1 VILLDTNVIS
11 EWMKVAPDPEVIA
24 WLDHQR
30 PSQLHI
36 SAVTK
41 AEIERGVAL
50 LPDGRR
56 REALRLAAQVV
67 FSALHG
73 RCLAFDCAV
82 APHYASI
89 LARSKRLGRPVS
101 VEDAQIA
108 AIACANNLELATRNR
123 KDFGFLDDLNLV
135 DPWEGPGT

>member
-1 VILLDTNVIS
+1 VILLDTNVVS
-11 EWMKVAPDPEVIA
+11 EWMKVVPDPEVIA
-24 WLDHQR
+24 WLDRQR
-30 PSQLHI
+30 PSQLHM
-36 SAVTK
+36 SVVTK
-41 AEIERGVAL
+41 AEIERGIAL

-73 RCLAFDCAV
+73 RCLAFDCA
-82 APHYASI
+82 AALHYASI
-89 LARSKRLGRPVS
+89 LVRSKRLGRPVS

-123 KDFGFLDDLNLV
+123 KDFEFLDALDLV
-135 DPWEGPGT
+135 DPWEPA

>member
-1 VILLDTNVIS
+1 MILLDTNVVS
-11 EWMKVAPDPEVIA
+11 EWMKVAPDPGVIA
-24 WLDHQR
+24 WLDRQR
-30 PSQLHI
+30 PSQLHL

-41 AEIERGVAL
+41 AEIERGIAL
-50 LPDGRR
+50 LPKGRR

-73 RCLAFDCAV
+73 RCLAFDCTV
-82 APHYASI
+82 TPHYANI

-108 AIACANNLELATRNR
+108 ATACANNLELATRNR
-123 KDFGFLDDLNLV
+123 KDFGFLDDLDLV
-135 DPWEGPGT
+135 DPWEPM

>member
-1 VILLDTNVIS
+1 MILLDTNVVS
-11 EWMKVAPDPEVIA
+11 EWMKVVPDPEVIA
-24 WLDHQR
+24 WLDRQR
-30 PSQLHI
+30 PSQLHM

-41 AEIERGVAL
+41 AEIERGIAL

-73 RCLAFDCAV
+73 RCLAFDCA
-82 APHYASI
+82 AALHYASI
-89 LARSKRLGRPVS
+89 LVRSKRLGRSVS

-108 AIACANNLELATRNR
+108 AIACTNNLELATRNR
-123 KDFGFLDDLNLV
+123 KDFEFLDALDLV
-135 DPWEGPGT
+135 DPWEPA

>member
-11 EWMKVAPDPEVIA
+11 EWMKVVPDPEVIA

-41 AEIERGVAL
+41 AEIERGIAL

-89 LARSKRLGRPVS
+89 LAHSKRLGRPVS

-135 DPWEGPGT
+135 DPWEEPGT

>member
-1 VILLDTNVIS
+1 VILLDTNVVS
-11 EWMKVAPDPEVIA
+11 EWMKVVPDPEVIA
-24 WLDHQR
+24 WLDRQR
-30 PSQLHI
+30 PSQLHM

-41 AEIERGVAL
+41 AEIERGIAL

-73 RCLAFDCAV
+73 RCLAFDCA
-82 APHYASI
+82 AALHYASI
-89 LARSKRLGRPVS
+89 LVRSKRLGRPVS

-123 KDFGFLDDLNLV
+123 KDFEFLDALDLV
-135 DPWEGPGT
+135 DPWEPA

>member
-1 VILLDTNVIS
+1 MILLDTNVVS
-11 EWMKVAPDPEVIA
+11 EWMKVVPDPEVIA
-24 WLDHQR
+24 WLDRQR
-30 PSQLHI
+30 PSQLHM
-36 SAVTK
+36 SVVTK
-41 AEIERGVAL
+41 AEIERGIAL

-73 RCLAFDCAV
+73 RCLAFDCA
-82 APHYASI
+82 AALHYASI
-89 LARSKRLGRPVS
+89 LVRSKRLGRPVS

-123 KDFGFLDDLNLV
+123 KDFEFLDALDLV
-135 DPWEGPGT
+135 DPWEPA